1 MLFSQKTKGFFVDCN
16 EHGVFVARTSGS
28 SAPFVVEELREA
40 PPGDAAALAEILKQ
54 LQPKRSQTGYVHAT
68 VGMHSERRLLR
79 RASLEMKRI
88 KDAGYLDEVLT
99 TQFRIEPEKY
109 MAAVL
114 HSLDG
119 SEYEVG
125 TSQSKDVLFCGM
137 PQDEIISFQD
147 GVLEKGIYPERLEI
161 GSVASLGALN
171 DYLSFTRSKVPTLLL
186 ELGFEST
193 HSFILSSSGVDSSR
207 PIAIGLS
214 SMIPVVQK
222 ELGLKDE
229 ESAKKLFFSN
239 TFDFTGMGPLL
250 IQRLLKELQS
260 SIGFYE
266 VQTGLTIGQ
275 VICTQLPA
283 KLAWIADVIAAQ
295 LAIKRL
301 KLDLVTWLN
310 ARHITLADAAHPL
323 ASDARWLGVF
333 SLMVHYH
340 ASAAEKKA

>member
-1 MLFSQKTKGFFVDCN
+1 MLFSQKSKGFFVDCN
-16 EHGVFVARTSGS
+16 EHGVFIARTSGS

-54 LQPKRSQTGYVHAT
+54 LQTKRSQTGYVHAT
-68 VGMHSERRLLR
+68 VGMHSEHRLLR

-88 KDAGYLDEVLT
+88 KDVGYLDEVLS
-99 TQFRIEPEKY
+99 TQFRIEPDKII
-109 MAAVL
+109 AAVL
-114 HSLDG
+114 NASDG
-119 SEYEVG
+119 SEYELSKA
-125 TSQSKDVLFCGM
+125 TTKDVVFCGM
-137 PQDEIISFQD
+137 PADEIVTFQD
-147 GVLEKGIYPERLEI
+147 SVLEKGIYPERLEI
-161 GSVASLGALN
+161 GSVASLGAIS
-171 DYLSFTRSKVPTLLL
+171 DYLAFTRTKIPTLLL

-193 HSFILSSSGVDSSR
+193 HSFILSSTGVDSSR
-207 PIAIGLS
+207 SIPIGLS

-229 ESAKKLFFSN
+229 ESAKRLFYSN

-266 VQTGLTIGQ
+266 VQTGLTVGQ

-283 KLAWIADVIAAQ
+283 KLAWIADVVASQ

-301 KLDLVTWLN
+301 KPDLVTWLN

-323 ASDARWLGVF
+323 ASDARWFGVF
-333 SLMVHYH
+333 SLMVQYH
-340 ASAAEKKA
+340 ATAAEKKD